1 MSRIIEHFKTI
12 AKIPHCSKHTKALR
26 DFLVDFGKQHGY
38 NTEVDSV
45 DNILIHKGKPRLAL
59 QAHYDMVCMGDAPN
73 IEVYQENGWL
83 KAKNSSLGAD
93 NGIAIA
99 MMMVLIEDGYEL
111 EFLLTSDEEIG
122 LIGANGVEFELKSKY
137 MLNLD
142 SESEG
147 EVYIGCAGGIDIK
160 AAKSIK
166 TISNDL
172 DCYEVSISDLP
183 GGHSG
188 VDIDKNIPNAIM
200 QLTQFLHEQ
209 DVSLI
214 SISGGERINSIP
226 ANAKAVISG
235 KNIEL
240 LKSDNVTIT
249 QIENRSYKFEES
261 IISHI
266 AAFQHGI
273 LKFNDDLG
281 IPQISQN
288 LAIVDFQED
297 VLTIEVSVRAMSI
310 EELNLQAKV
319 TADYFRDAGFE
330 VDKKD
335 KYPAWNPEENN
346 FTALSAKCI
355 HKVFGKSTYKA
366 IHAGLECGILK
377 QKYPHMLFASIGPTI
392 IYPHSTR
399 EAVNLESIEKT
410 LEVLKKIIQ
419 EVARV

>member
-1 MSRIIEHFKTI
+1 VSRIIEHFKTI
-12 AKIPHCSKHTKALR
+12 AKIPHCSKQTKALR

-45 DNILIHKGKPRLAL
+45 DNILIYKGKPRLAL

-73 IEVYQENGWL
+73 IEVYEENGWL

-99 MMMVLIEDGYEL
+99 MMMVFIEDGYEL

-160 AAKSIK
+160 ATKSIK

-297 VLTIEVSVRAMSI
+297 VLIIEVSVRAMSI

-319 TADYFRDAGFE
+319 TADYFRDAGFK

-392 IYPHSTR
+392 TYPHSTR

-410 LEVLKKIIQ
+410 FEVLKKMIQ
-419 EVARV
+419 EVA

>member
-12 AKIPHCSKHTKALR
+12 TSIPHCSGQAHVLR

-38 NTEVDSV
+38 NVEIDNV
-45 DNILIHKGKPRLAL
+45 DNILIYKGKPRLAL

-73 IEVYQENGWL
+73 IEIYEENGWL

-111 EFLLTSDEEIG
+111 EFLLTSNEEIG
-122 LIGANGVEFELKSKY
+122 LIGASGVELELQSKY

-147 EVYIGCAGGIDIK
+147 EVYIGCAGGTDVK
-160 AAKSIK
+160 ATKSIK
-166 TISNDL
+166 MISNDL
-172 DCYEVSISDLP
+172 DCYEVSISDLS

-200 QLTQFLHEQ
+200 QLAQFLHEQ
-209 DVSLI
+209 DISLI

-226 ANAKAVISG
+226 ANAKAIISG
-235 KNIEL
+235 KNIEF
-240 LKSDNVTIT
+240 LKSNNVTIT
-249 QIENRSYKFEES
+249 KIENISYKFEES

-266 AAFQHGI
+266 AAFEHGV

-288 LAIVDFQED
+288 LAIVHSKED
-297 VLTIEVSVRAMSI
+297 ILTIEVSIRAMSAD
-310 EELNLQAKV
+310 ELDLQAKV

-330 VDKKD
+330 VEKKD
-335 KYPAWNPEENN
+335 KYPAWNPEQNE
-346 FTALSAKCI
+346 FTAMISQKTY
-355 HKVFGKSTYKA
+355 KVFGKSTLKA
-366 IHAGLECGILK
+366 IHAGLECGVLS
-377 QKYPHMLFASIGPTI
+377 QKYPHMRFASIGPTI

-399 EAVNLESIEKT
+399 EAVNLKSVEQIF
-410 LEVLKKIIQ
+410 EVLKKIIQ
-419 EVARV
+419 EAA

>member
-12 AKIPHCSKHTKALR
+12 AKIPHCSGQAHALR
-26 DFLVDFGKQHGY
+26 DFLIDFGKQHEY
-38 NTEVDSV
+38 NVELDDA
-45 DNILIHKGKPRLAL
+45 DNILIYKGEPNLAL

-73 IEVYQENGWL
+73 IEIYEENGWL

-93 NGIAIA
+93 NAMAIA

-122 LIGANGVEFELKSKY
+122 LIGANSVEFDLKSKY

-147 EVYIGCAGGIDIK
+147 EIYIGCAGGIDIK
-160 AAKSIK
+160 ATKGIK

-188 VDIDKNIPNAIM
+188 VDIDKDISNAII
-200 QLTQFLHEQ
+200 QLAGFLDEH
-209 DVSLI
+209 DINLV

-235 KNIEL
+235 NNIEL
-240 LKSDNVTIT
+240 FKNDNVTIT
-249 QIENRSYKFEES
+249 QIENIPYRFEES
-261 IISHI
+261 VISHI
-266 AAFQHGI
+266 AAFQHGV

-288 LAIVDFQED
+288 LAIIDSDED
-297 VLTIEVSVRAMSI
+297 ILTIEVSVRAMSMD
-310 EELNLQAKV
+310 ELDIQAKA

-330 VDKKD
+330 VSKRD
-335 KYPAWNPEENN
+335 KYPAWSPEKNE
-346 FTALSAKCI
+346 FTTMVTQKTGE
-355 HKVFGKSTYKA
+355 VFGKSTYKA
-366 IHAGLECGILK
+366 IHAGLECGVLK

-392 IYPHSTR
+392 VYPHSTR
-399 EAVNLESIEKT
+399 EAVNLRSVEQT
-410 LEVLKKIIQ
+410 FEVLNKIIQ
-419 EVARV
+419 EITP

>member
-1 MSRIIEHFKTI
+1 MSRIIEHFETI
-12 AKIPHCSKHTKALR
+12 AKIPHCSGQAHILR
-26 DFLVDFGKQHGY
+26 DFLVDFGKQYEY
-38 NTEVDSV
+38 NVELDNA
-45 DNILIHKGKPRLAL
+45 DNILMRKGEPRLAL

-73 IEVYQENGWL
+73 IEVYEENGWL

-122 LIGANGVEFELKSKY
+122 LIGANAVEFELQSRY

-147 EVYIGCAGGIDIK
+147 EIYIGCAGGIDIK
-160 AAKSIK
+160 ATKSIK
-166 TISNDL
+166 TISSDL
-172 DCYEVSISDLP
+172 DCYELSISDLP

-188 VDIDKNIPNAIM
+188 VDIDKDIPNAII
-200 QLTQFLHEQ
+200 QLASFLDEH
-209 DVSLI
+209 DINLV

-226 ANAKAVISG
+226 ANAKAVFSS
-235 KNIEL
+235 NDIEL
-240 LKSDNVTIT
+240 LKSNNIIIT
-249 QIENRSYKFEES
+249 QIKNRSYVFEES
-261 IISHI
+261 VISHI
-266 AAFQHGI
+266 AAFQHGV

-288 LAIVDFQED
+288 LAIIDSDED
-297 VLTIEVSVRAMSI
+297 ILTIEVSIRAMSMD
-310 EELNLQAKV
+310 ELDIQAKV

-330 VDKKD
+330 VDKRD
-335 KYPAWNPEENN
+335 KYPAWNPEKNE
-346 FTALSAKCI
+346 FTTMATQKTDE
-355 HKVFGKSTYKA
+355 VFGKSTYKA
-366 IHAGLECGILK
+366 IHAGLECGVLK

-399 EAVNLESIEKT
+399 EAVNLESVEKT
-410 LEVLKKIIQ
+410 FEVLKKIIQ
-419 EVARV
+419 EVA

>member
-38 NTEVDSV
+38 NAEIDNV
-45 DNILIHKGKPRLAL
+45 DNVLIYKGKPHLAL

-73 IEVYQENGWL
+73 IEVYEEKGWL

-99 MMMVLIEDGYEL
+99 MMMVLIEEGYEL

-122 LIGANGVEFELKSKY
+122 LIGANGVKFELQSRY

-160 AAKSIK
+160 ATKSIK
-166 TISNDL
+166 MISNDL
-172 DCYEVSISDLP
+172 DCYEVSISDLA

-200 QLTQFLHEQ
+200 QLVQFLHEQ
-209 DVSLI
+209 DISLI
-214 SISGGERINSIP
+214 SIGGGERINSIP

-235 KNIEL
+235 RNIEL
-240 LKSDNVTIT
+240 IKSNNVTIT

-266 AAFQHGI
+266 AAFQHGV
-273 LKFNDDLG
+273 LKFNDALG

-288 LAIVDFQED
+288 LAIVHSEED
-297 VLTIEVSVRAMSI
+297 RLTIEVSIRAMSI
-310 EELNLQAKV
+310 DELDLQAKV

-330 VDKKD
+330 VDKRD
-335 KYPAWNPEENN
+335 KYPAWNPEKNK
-346 FTALSAKCI
+346 FTTLITQKTDD
-355 HKVFGKSTYKA
+355 VFGKSAYKA
-366 IHAGLECGILK
+366 IHAGLECGVLK

-392 IYPHSTR
+392 IYPHSIR
-399 EAVNLESIEKT
+399 EAVNLKSIEQT
-410 LEVLKKIIQ
+410 FEVLKKIIQ
-419 EVARV
+419 EIA

>member
-12 AKIPHCSKHTKALR
+12 AKIPHCSGQAHALR
-26 DFLVDFGKQHGY
+26 DFLVDFGKQHEY
-38 NTEVDSV
+38 NIELDDA
-45 DNILIHKGKPRLAL
+45 DNILIYKGEPILAL

-73 IEVYQENGWL
+73 IEVYEENGWL

-93 NGIAIA
+93 NAIAIA
-99 MMMVLIEDGYEL
+99 MMMVLIEEGHEL

-122 LIGANGVEFELKSKY
+122 LIGANSVNFDLKSKY

-147 EVYIGCAGGIDIK
+147 EIYIGCAGGIDIK
-160 AAKSIK
+160 ATKSIK

-172 DCYEVSISDLP
+172 DCFEVSISDLP

-188 VDIDKNIPNAIM
+188 VDIDKDIPNAII
-200 QLTQFLHEQ
+200 QLARFLDEH
-209 DVSLI
+209 DINLV

-235 KNIEL
+235 NNIGF

-249 QIENRSYKFEES
+249 QIENRSYRFEES

-266 AAFQHGI
+266 AAFQHGV

-288 LAIVDFQED
+288 LAIVDINED
-297 VLTIEVSVRAMSI
+297 ILTIEVSVRAMSMD
-310 EELNLQAKV
+310 ELDLQAKA
-319 TADYFRDAGFE
+319 TADYFIDAGFE
-330 VDKKD
+330 VDKRD
-335 KYPAWNPEENN
+335 KYPAWNPEKNG
-346 FTALSAKCI
+346 FTTMVTKKTDEI
-355 HKVFGKSTYKA
+355 FGKSAYKA
-366 IHAGLECGILK
+366 IHAGLECGVLK
-377 QKYPHMLFASIGPTI
+377 QKYPNMLFASIGPTI
-392 IYPHSTR
+392 VYPHSTR
-399 EAVNLESIEKT
+399 EAVNLRSIEQT
-410 LEVLKKIIQ
+410 FEVLKTIIQ
-419 EVARV
+419 EITP